1 MPRTLILLIAVLLA
15 GTSTMHTQE
24 AAQPP
29 ATGPGTAPAGT
40 PYYCVVH
47 PEVRSASPG
56 LCRKCGN
63 PLFPGDPWAQP
74 DYVLDLRMQPR
85 AAKAGQSVDLRVAI
99 LEASSREPVME
110 FNTLQDQR
118 LHLIVVSQDLADF
131 DHLHPEQRADGSW
144 TTTYPLR
151 RPGLYRAFVKFSPF
165 GGLPQVMGGSFAT
178 AGFTGDFASS
188 IARLEPDRSFVRTVG
203 DTTVTMSALPSI
215 SGGVTAKLLY
225 EMSAGGRPVT
235 DLEPYDAA
243 FGHVVVL
250 SEDALDF
257 LRAEPMEGVP
267 ADDIDPHGGPA
278 LRFNV
283 TFPRAGRYRTWFQF
297 KRAGVAWT
305 VPFTVQ
311 ATPMPSAR

>member
-1 MPRTLILLIAVLLA
+1 
-15 GTSTMHTQE
+15 MHSQE
-24 AAQPP
+24 TARPP
-29 ATGPGTAPAGT
+29 ITPASTAPAGT

-63 PLFPGDPWAQP
+63 PLFLGDPWAQP

-85 AAKAGQSVDLRVAI
+85 AAKAGESVDLHVAV
-99 LEASSREPVME
+99 LEASSRERVTD

-131 DHLHPEQRADGSW
+131 AHVHPEQRADGSW

-178 AGFTGDFASS
+178 AGFAGDFTTSV
-188 IARLEPDRSFVRTVG
+188 ARLEPDRTFVRAVG
-203 DTTVTMSALPSI
+203 NTTIRMSASPAI
-215 SGGVTAKLLY
+215 AGGVTAKLLY
-225 EMSAGGRPVT
+225 EASSGGRPVT
-235 DLEPYDAA
+235 DLEPYEGA
-243 FGHVVVL
+243 FGNVVVL

-267 ADDIDPHGGPA
+267 ADEIDPHGGPA

-297 KRAGVAWT
+297 KRAGVVWT
-305 VPFTVQ
+305 VPFTVL
-311 ATPMPSAR
+311 ATPMASGR